1 MNSRNQLVPARKE
14 RKGKGKG
21 KGKGKQCKLQKNT
34 QYDNSVKRE
43 TWKTTLAG
51 Q

>member
-34 QYDNSVKRE
+34 QYDIASRGKPG
-43 TWKTTLAG
+43 K
-51 Q
+51 QH